1 MKAMCMFN
9 PLLELGCTI
18 LDVHAFQFILDD
30 VRTNMVVN
38 VNEQCESIDL
48 FVSSRVNVISDVS

>member
-1 MKAMCMFN
+1 MCMFN

-38 VNEQCESIDL
+38 VEEQCESIDL
-48 FVSSRVNVISDVS
+48 FVSSRVNDISDVS